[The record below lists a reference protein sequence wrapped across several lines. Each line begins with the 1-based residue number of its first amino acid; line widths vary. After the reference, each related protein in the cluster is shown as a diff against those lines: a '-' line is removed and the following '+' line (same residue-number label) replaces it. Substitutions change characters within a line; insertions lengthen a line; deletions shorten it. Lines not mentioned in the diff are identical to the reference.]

1 MAQLVLCP
9 ECSRHV
15 RQFTAH
21 PRLAPDPR
29 TPAAAV
35 AACRSTARPLQTER
49 RTECQR
55 L

>member
-29 TPAAAV
+29 NTGGSGGGVPLYGAAPAN
-35 AACRSTARPLQTER
+35 
-49 RTECQR
+49 
-55 L
+55 